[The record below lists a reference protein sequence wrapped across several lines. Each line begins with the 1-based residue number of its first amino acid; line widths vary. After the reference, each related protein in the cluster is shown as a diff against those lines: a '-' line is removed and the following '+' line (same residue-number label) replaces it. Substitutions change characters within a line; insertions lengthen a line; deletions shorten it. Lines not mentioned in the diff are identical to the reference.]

1 MRWDFSRCGNTDYTS
16 QSNLSDDTDDTITS
30 QDEGMYYCYEV
41 LYGKISSRMHKR
53 WQGDGLLFCRKRSV
67 ILQTEDGEE
76 VAKASG
82 YSVKQLN
89 ELKKGSRLKVNNYEL
104 EVQSERTSRQPITVV
119 DGDEN
124 TEKQR
129 VVSELVENVATNNEN
144 SKKPKG
150 VAYQNFIS
158 PFFGR
163 DDPLDFVLD
172 EAKNEDGSVRR
183 IAVDVRIARCLKPHQ
198 KDGIAFIYK
207 CLKDYDGGA
216 ILADEM
222 GLGKSVQ
229 TISLITALIK
239 KRINQK
245 PIIRRCIIV
254 VPTSLLNNWY
264 AEFMKWSPQTQ
275 AMLFRVTKSTDVEN
289 LISYREM
296 PMIAIFSYEMIAR
309 TAMKLSVISVDLLVC
324 DEAHR
329 LKNLSGRLR
338 EQLQNLRAQRRLL
351 LTGTPM
357 QNDLEE
363 FYSLVN
369 FARPDLFGTFS
380 EFKHICEMEPT
391 HFNELLAEVMLRRTA
406 EVIHEWLPP
415 KNDYIIWCRPS
426 PLQCFIYKRLK
437 KFLSYDHLTLIDVL
451 RKLCNHPSILY
462 QSIVTK
468 LQTCKME
475 EKEFYNALLQLF
487 PNTYND
493 SFLSI
498 TDSGKLSVFGELM
511 GTFREQEEKVVVV
524 SNFTKTLDLLEELC
538 QSLYYT
544 VLRLDGSTEAKKRME
559 IVEEFNLVSNKNCAF
574 LLSAKAGGLGLNL
587 IGASRMILFDSDWN
601 PAVDMQAMARIWRQG
616 QKRPCYIYRLI
627 TGGTVDE
634 KILQRQIKK
643 SSLSVVVEMVPV
655 ESLTHFSDEELQDIF
670 TLRDETECETH
681 CLLEC
686 QCSGCGLLPEELEAD
701 REINPNTNSSSK
713 LNVENVS
720 ENSSER
726 MDENEDRVSVPED
739 SVQSSSA
746 DPLIQNC
753 SGSLCPNNNE
763 VLEDEA
769 ENKILGDEAALS
781 ASALMGTLM
790 RWQHYSPKYEK
801 QFELM
806 KAEAGL
812 EKCCLEEVSFIMK
825 LVSNF

>member
-1 MRWDFSRCGNTDYTS
+1 MMRWSRCANIDSTS
-16 QSNLSDDTDDTITS
+16 QSNLPDDNDETMTS
-30 QDEGMYYCYEV
+30 EEEGMYYCYEV

-53 WQGDGLLFCRKRSV
+53 WQGDGFLFCRKRSV
-67 ILQTEDGEE
+67 ILQTESGEE

-104 EVQSERTSRQPITVV
+104 EVQAERTSRQPVV

-124 TEKQR
+124 TDKQQ
-129 VVSELVENVATNNEN
+129 VVAELVKNVATNNEN
-144 SKKPKG
+144 PKKLKG
-150 VAYQNFIS
+150 ITYQNFIS

-172 EAKNEDGSVRR
+172 E
-183 IAVDVRIARCLKPHQ
+183 
-198 KDGIAFIYK
+198 
-207 CLKDYDGGA
+207 
-216 ILADEM
+216 
-222 GLGKSVQ
+222 
-229 TISLITALIK
+229 
-239 KRINQK
+239 
-245 PIIRRCIIV
+245 
-254 VPTSLLNNWY
+254 PT
-264 AEFMKWSPQTQ
+264 
-275 AMLFRVTKSTDVEN
+275 R
-289 LISYREM
+289 
-296 PMIAIFSYEMIAR
+296 
-309 TAMKLSVISVDLLVC
+309 
-324 DEAHR
+324 
-329 LKNLSGRLR
+329 
-338 EQLQNLRAQRRLL
+338 
-351 LTGTPM
+351 
-357 QNDLEE
+357 
-363 FYSLVN
+363 
-369 FARPDLFGTFS
+369 
-380 EFKHICEMEPT
+380 
-391 HFNELLAEVMLRRTA
+391 FNELLAEVMLRRTA

-538 QSLYYT
+538 QTLYYT

-643 SSLSVVVEMVPV
+643 SSLSVIVEMVPV

-686 QCSGCGLLPEELEAD
+686 QCNGCGLLPEELEAD
-701 REINPNTNSSSK
+701 REINPNTNAPSK
-713 LNVENVS
+713 LNVENVTS
-720 ENSSER
+720 VK
-726 MDENEDRVSVPED
+726 MDENEDRTSIPED

-746 DPLIQNC
+746 DPLIQNY
-753 SGSLCPNNNE
+753 SGFICPNNNE

-781 ASALMGTLM
+781 AVCQLSKLIN
-790 RWQHYSPKYEK
+790 
-801 QFELM
+801 QF
-806 KAEAGL
+806 
-812 EKCCLEEVSFIMK
+812 
-825 LVSNF
+825 

>member
-1 MRWDFSRCGNTDYTS
+1 MRRHFSHCENTHCMS
-16 QSNLSDDTDDTITS
+16 QSNVTDDIDDTMTS

-67 ILQTEDGEE
+67 ILQTESGEE
-76 VAKASG
+76 VGRASG
-82 YSVKQLN
+82 YSIKQLN
-89 ELKKGSRLKVNNYEL
+89 ELKKGSRLKVNSYEV
-104 EVQSERTSRQPITVV
+104 EVQAEGTLRQPAV
-119 DGDEN
+119 DVDEN
-124 TEKQR
+124 TEKQQ
-129 VVSELVENVATNNEN
+129 VTAELMGNIAITNENV
-144 SKKPKG
+144 KKRKG
-150 VAYQNFIS
+150 VTYQNFIS

-172 EAKNEDGSVRR
+172 EGKNEDGSIRR
-183 IAVDVRIARCLKPHQ
+183 VAVDVRIARCLKPHQ
-198 KDGIAFIYK
+198 KDGIAFIYR
-207 CLKDYDGGA
+207 CLKDSDGGA

-239 KRINQK
+239 KRLNQK
-245 PIIRRCIIV
+245 PIIRKCIIV

-264 AEFMKWSPQTQ
+264 SEFMKWSPQIQ
-275 AMLFRVTKSTDVEN
+275 LFRVMKSADVEK
-289 LISYREM
+289 LISCREM
-296 PMIAIFSYEMIAR
+296 TMIAIFSYELIAR
-309 TAMKLSVISVDLLVC
+309 TVSQLSVIPIDLLVC

-329 LKNLSGRLR
+329 LKNLNGRLR
-338 EQLQNLRAQRRLL
+338 EQLQNLHAERRLL

-363 FYSLVN
+363 FYSLIN
-369 FARPDLFGTFS
+369 FARPDLFGAFS
-380 EFKHICEMEPT
+380 EFKHTCEVEPT
-391 HFNELLAEVMLRRTA
+391 RFNELLAEVMLRRTA

-415 KNDYIIWCRPS
+415 KNDYIVWCRPS
-426 PLQCFIYKRLK
+426 PLQCSIYKRLK

-462 QSIVTK
+462 HSIATK

-487 PNTYND
+487 PNTYSD
-493 SFLSI
+493 SYLLM
-498 TDSGKLSVFGELM
+498 TDSGKLNVFGELL
-511 GTFREQEEKVVVV
+511 GTFREQEEKIVVV

-538 QSLYYT
+538 QTLYYT
-544 VLRLDGSTEAKKRME
+544 VLRLDGSTEAKRRME
-559 IVEEFNLVSNKNCAF
+559 IVEEFNLESNRNCAF

-616 QKRPCYIYRLI
+616 QKKPCHIYRLI

-643 SSLSVVVEMVPV
+643 SSLSTIVEMVPV
-655 ESLTHFSDEELQDIF
+655 DSLTHFSDEELQDIF
-670 TLRDETECETH
+670 TLRNETECETH

-686 QCSGCGLLPEELEAD
+686 QCDGCGLLPAELEIE
-701 REINPNTNSSSK
+701 REMNPNSPK
-713 LNVENVS
+713 LDVENVP
-720 ENSSER
+720 SER
-726 MDENEDRVSVPED
+726 TNENDDSTSVLED

-746 DPLIQNC
+746 DSLVQNC
-753 SGSLCPNNNE
+753 NDNE
-763 VLEDEA
+763 VIEDQVK
-769 ENKILGDEAALS
+769 NKILGDEAALS

-790 RWQHYSPKYEK
+790 RWQHYSPKYEE

-806 KAEAGL
+806 KAQAGL
-812 EKCCLEEVSFIMK
+812 EKCCLEGVSFIMK

>member
-1 MRWDFSRCGNTDYTS
+1 P
-16 QSNLSDDTDDTITS
+16 
-30 QDEGMYYCYEV
+30 
-41 LYGKISSRMHKR
+41 
-53 WQGDGLLFCRKRSV
+53 
-67 ILQTEDGEE
+67 
-76 VAKASG
+76 
-82 YSVKQLN
+82 
-89 ELKKGSRLKVNNYEL
+89 NY
-104 EVQSERTSRQPITVV
+104 
-119 DGDEN
+119 
-124 TEKQR
+124 
-129 VVSELVENVATNNEN
+129 
-144 SKKPKG
+144 
-150 VAYQNFIS
+150 F
-158 PFFGR
+158 
-163 DDPLDFVLD
+163 LD
-172 EAKNEDGSVRR
+172 
-183 IAVDVRIARCLKPHQ
+183 
-198 KDGIAFIYK
+198 
-207 CLKDYDGGA
+207 
-216 ILADEM
+216 
-222 GLGKSVQ
+222 
-229 TISLITALIK
+229 
-239 KRINQK
+239 
-245 PIIRRCIIV
+245 
-254 VPTSLLNNWY
+254 
-264 AEFMKWSPQTQ
+264 
-275 AMLFRVTKSTDVEN
+275 
-289 LISYREM
+289 
-296 PMIAIFSYEMIAR
+296 
-309 TAMKLSVISVDLLVC
+309 
-324 DEAHR
+324 
-329 LKNLSGRLR
+329 
-338 EQLQNLRAQRRLL
+338 
-351 LTGTPM
+351 
-357 QNDLEE
+357 
-363 FYSLVN
+363 
-369 FARPDLFGTFS
+369 
-380 EFKHICEMEPT
+380 
-391 HFNELLAEVMLRRTA
+391 
-406 EVIHEWLPP
+406 
-415 KNDYIIWCRPS
+415 DYIIWCRPS

-468 LQTCKME
+468 LQTCKR
-475 EKEFYNALLQLF
+475 LL
-487 PNTYND
+487 
-493 SFLSI
+493 
-498 TDSGKLSVFGELM
+498 SGKLSVFGELM

-538 QSLYYT
+538 QTLYYT

-643 SSLSVVVEMVPV
+643 SSLSVIVEMVPV

-686 QCSGCGLLPEELEAD
+686 QCNGCGLLPEELEAD
-701 REINPNTNSSSK
+701 REINPNSNAPSK
-713 LNVENVS
+713 LNVENVTS
-720 ENSSER
+720 VK
-726 MDENEDRVSVPED
+726 MDENEDRTSIPED

-753 SGSLCPNNNE
+753 SGSTCPNNNE

-806 KAEAGL
+806 KAQAGL